1 MSENNTVH
9 VSAEEARETEGETDW
24 KRLRNTTDE
33 EIAEAVDEDPDAA
46 PLLDEEWFESASV
59 INPSSEKEQIS
70 IRIDKDV
77 LRFFRAQGRG
87 YQSRINK
94 VLRAFVTTKQVASV
108 RGRGENQGN
117 PRKCRENT

>member
-24 KRLRNTTDE
+24 ERLRNTTDE

-94 VLRAFVTTKQVASV
+94 VLRAFVTTKQVTSV
-108 RGRGENQGN
+108 RGQRENRGN
-117 PRKCRENT
+117 PRKRREGA